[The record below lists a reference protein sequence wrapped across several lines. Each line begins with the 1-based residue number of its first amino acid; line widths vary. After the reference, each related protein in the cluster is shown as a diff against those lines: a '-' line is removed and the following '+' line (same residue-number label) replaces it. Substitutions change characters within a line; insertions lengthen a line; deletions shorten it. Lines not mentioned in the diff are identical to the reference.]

1 MEYATSV
8 EAERGCGFRRAG
20 KRGFGIYL
28 VGPEAGTHCGR
39 LPFPLESCPCCGG
52 GIKPAR
58 GWTWIEPS
66 VLLAPNQ
73 KQCKTADAQWCSRCP
88 MGGGIPDGRHG
99 LVWIGEKFYPTP
111 EEFMREVKMMGVS
124 RRLPAVPRGFVLGE
138 TQLYLA
144 HRKAV
149 LLGWQCYSHGEV
161 VDGVP
166 TPSELRCC
174 DKAEAHYGPGI
185 FTTFMAS
192 GLDLVVDDLENV
204 PESAVAAAERLE
216 KTSESGTVRIVKVIP
231 EHQTNLHT
239 QEADNGQSPE
249 TPR

>member
-1 MEYATSV
+1 
-8 EAERGCGFRRAG
+8 
-20 KRGFGIYL
+20 
-28 VGPEAGTHCGR
+28 
-39 LPFPLESCPCCGG
+39 
-52 GIKPAR
+52 
-58 GWTWIEPS
+58 
-66 VLLAPNQ
+66 
-73 KQCKTADAQWCSRCP
+73 
-88 MGGGIPDGRHG
+88 
-99 LVWIGEKFYPTP
+99 
-111 EEFMREVKMMGVS
+111 MREVKMMGVS